1 MLTAAGFREYDLTR
15 QFWAFTKCLPGAIV
29 LALMLSGCR
38 PSSFSPL
45 AGSWKTY
52 YNSRYGFE
60 FLYPSN
66 WVAAPPPE
74 DRDGQAFTLPQNPTV
89 EIRGWASNRSALPKN
104 TAKLSQSNFKTKQ
117 GLAGQLKVEIGPD
130 VSSMLLTLNQGQFR
144 YSWQGQAPSQQF
156 DNYYRFFYY
165 AAAEYQVSQSKEK

>member
-1 MLTAAGFREYDLTR
+1 MFTAAGIKGKCELRRVWT
-15 QFWAFTKCLPGAIV
+15 FTCMPGAII
-29 LALMLSGCR
+29 LALILSGCR
-38 PSSFSPL
+38 PSSFTS

-52 YNSRYGFE
+52 SNSRYGFE

-74 DRDGQAFTLPQNPTV
+74 DQDGQAFTLPQNPAV
-89 EIRGWASNRSALPKN
+89 EIRGWASNQYALQKN
-104 TAKLSQSNFKTKQ
+104 KAKSLQSNFKTKQ
-117 GLAGQLKVEIGPD
+117 GLAGQLKVKIGPEQ
-130 VSSMLLTLNQGQFR
+130 SSMTLTLNQGQFR

-165 AAAEYQVSQSKEK
+165 TAVEYQVSQPKEK